1 MHLRMLLVND
11 DGIAAPG
18 LRAIYEAM
26 AQRHEVLVVAPESE
40 RSAFSHATTLGRPLS
55 VSPAPEFG
63 PNAYKCEGAP
73 ADCTRIGLCLA
84 MQDGN
89 GVECVVSGMNN
100 GENAALDCHYS
111 GTVSAAMEAAFHGVP
126 SLAVSVADRNPI
138 DWPGAAAYAVR
149 VAEAVATGKL
159 PRTML
164 SLNLPNLPAEAY
176 GSLVYAPM
184 TWVQRQLTLEMVEGV
199 PGNGLHN
206 MKDPRQESGEGEGG
220 DLDMLRK
227 GHPVLTPLGWDFT
240 AHDCHEDTER
250 LIRHINDF

>member
-40 RSAFSHATTLGRPLS
+40 RSAFSHAATLGRPLS

-63 PNAYKCEGAP
+63 PNAYKCSGTP

-84 MQDGN
+84 MHDGQSID
-89 GVECVVSGMNN
+89 CVVSGMNN

-111 GTVSAAMEAAFHGVP
+111 GTISAAMEAAFKGVP
-126 SLAVSVADRNPI
+126 SLAVSVADRNPV

-149 VAEAVATGKL
+149 VAEAVAEGKL
-159 PRTML
+159 PRIML
-164 SLNLPNLPAEAY
+164 SLNLPNQPADAS

-184 TWVQRQLTLEMVEGV
+184 GWVPREMSLEMIEGV
-199 PGNGLHN
+199 PGNGLHRII
-206 MKDPRQESGEGEGG
+206 DPRQESGEGEGG

-240 AHDCHEDTER
+240 AHDYRGDTER
-250 LIRHINDF
+250 LIRRIND